1 MRCPVCGTED
11 STPAEFC
18 ASCGAPL
25 PRATEP
31 QQARPDAAPGQGP
44 VAAPVTP
51 PYPVPSAYPTPAAH
65 VTADD
70 LPVEVQERRF
80 KNILGAV
87 IVGVLAVAIVGGGI
101 AAYVLTRDKDEK
113 DPQVASKK
121 EEGEKLDI
129 RTERGFDTAL
139 DALSDAGVQY
149 YGEDAEWW
157 YYPLVEEDDIAE
169 YWLGTSDGDW
179 ERGVILE
186 ARNDEWFV
194 SDTYTVNPQD
204 VEPEDP
210 AGDDVTAEEAAAWAL
225 NEFILAMYEGRYED
239 MMAVTSSPL
248 SEFAAEELVEIFA
261 PADLTDFE
269 ITGAEAYDDGTAIV
283 AFNLGYSDGTFYE
296 IGAICTLGDDGYY
309 YVSDIGELEGEEGD
323 TAD

>member
-11 STPAEFC
+11 PTPAEFC

-25 PRATEP
+25 PHPAEP
-31 QQARPDAAPGQGP
+31 PQARTE
-44 VAAPVTP
+44 APVGVTP
-51 PYPVPSAYPTPAAH
+51 TTAPVPRAYPAPSAYPPPAAH
-65 VTADD
+65 ATSDD
-70 LPVEVQERRF
+70 LPIEVQERRF

-101 AAYVLTRDKDEK
+101 AAYVLTRDKDEN
-113 DPQVASKK
+113 DPRTTSKK
-121 EEGEKLDI
+121 EEGKALDI
-129 RTERGFDTAL
+129 RTERGFETSL
-139 DALSDAGVQY
+139 DALSDAGTQY

-169 YWLGTSDGDW
+169 YWLGTNDGEW
-179 ERGVILE
+179 ERGVIVE
-186 ARNDEWFV
+186 ARDGEWFV
-194 SDTYTVNPQD
+194 SDTYTVDPQD

-210 AGDDVTAEEAAAWAL
+210 AEGDVTAEEAAAWAL
-225 NEFILAMYEGRYED
+225 NEFIISMYEGRYED

-248 SEFAAEELVEIFA
+248 SEFAPEELVEIFA

-283 AFNLGYSDGTFYE
+283 AFTLGYSDGTYYE

-323 TAD
+323 AGN